1 MCAITLKQKN
11 EIYMQDLKDHLSK
24 TLRQL
29 RHDRSWSLDATAAA
43 TGVSKAMLGQIER
56 GESSP
61 TTAVLWKLATGFK
74 VSVSSLMEPLPEIA
88 ADTLIRDA
96 DDLRSTPGDTGMAV
110 APLFPFEPRF
120 GFDLMEL
127 TFMPGYERI
136 SEPHEPGVVEH
147 ITVMAGQMEILTH
160 GNWHSLEKGQT
171 IRFHGDQPHGYRNR
185 NEEKAVTL
193 SVIHYPHRA

>member
-1 MCAITLKQKN
+1 MQNLKEHLSNTLK
-11 EIYMQDLKDHLSK
+11 S
-24 TLRQL
+24 LRKE
-29 RHDRSWSLDATAAA
+29 RSWSLDTAAA
-43 TGVSKAMLGQIER
+43 QTGVSKAMLGQIER

-88 ADTLIRDA
+88 LDTVIRDA
-96 DDLRSTPGDTGMAV
+96 EVIRNIPGDKGMAV

-127 TFMPGYERI
+127 TFLPGYERI
-136 SEPHEPGVVEH
+136 SEPHEPGVIEH
-147 ITVMAGQMEILTH
+147 ITVMSGKMEVLTDDF
-160 GNWHSLEKGQT
+160 WHPIEKGQT
-171 IRFHGDQPHGYRNR
+171 IRFRGDRPHGYRNR
-185 NEEKAVTL
+185 GGEKAVTL